1 MLLKSEGLYREPEAQ
16 FVYQD
21 LTELV
26 KELPESTSAISQ
38 GITNIGALANKY
50 LGVGGSSMG
59 SGKVGLADLYH
70 MSGSNSMDREVGGNQ
85 SSGFIR
91 AMVARDEASPEEKRR
106 YVSSKTG
113 QTNAEKFEGL
123 DRRGFKL
130 QEMTK
135 TTHDLARK
143 KKALT
148 RNQAIKRFYDYVI
161 ANAPQHQP
169 TSSVNP
175 KRNYREAYDLDDMF
189 DRWRETEGV
198 EIREQR
204 RQRRE
209 APQEEVFP
217 IPEPQRVLARRPQV
231 AVPAVV
237 EDPPHSDT
245 VFTFLRD
252 NGLAE
257 LKRRLRGKTAQELIT
272 FYRRQGGKTR
282 ENLRDIATAVGAT
295 HRRPPNA
302 RGPGAITSEGV
313 AQNIVEKVAN

>member
-1 MLLKSEGLYREPEAQ
+1 
-16 FVYQD
+16 
-21 LTELV
+21 
-26 KELPESTSAISQ
+26 
-38 GITNIGALANKY
+38 
-50 LGVGGSSMG
+50 
-59 SGKVGLADLYH
+59 
-70 MSGSNSMDREVGGNQ
+70 
-85 SSGFIR
+85 
-91 AMVARDEASPEEKRR
+91 
-106 YVSSKTG
+106 
-113 QTNAEKFEGL
+113 
-123 DRRGFKL
+123 
-130 QEMTK
+130 
-135 TTHDLARK
+135 
-143 KKALT
+143 
-148 RNQAIKRFYDYVI
+148 
-161 ANAPQHQP
+161 
-169 TSSVNP
+169 
-175 KRNYREAYDLDDMF
+175 MF
-189 DRWRETEGV
+189 DRWREEQGV